1 MLKKDLFLGSSNFY
15 KKSVFT
21 FNQTSVDISGR
32 TAGLVTFGEAVG
44 VYQFWDTKDNNVAVV
59 WGSTNKIDMQPGKF
73 PYVQNVYDINSGEIL
88 DKATIGSCEIRCFDY
103 GSNSYDYAHYSR
115 SDVTYL
121 GLLHSKD
128 KVLQAYDPETETT
141 IEIAKVNV
149 ITCSDNSANL
159 FTGYL
164 PDFSYSFGRVDLEG
178 SELFID
184 GEYAGVFERK
194 TFTKDGVSSTYL
206 GVFDPLTT
214 FKEGVSQEVKIIFA
228 PKEIVDV
235 APFIGSLPNMPVWV
249 MNIQT
254 DINVPLIRGNNGEVI
269 DQYRDSTTSLTKS
282 IPDGVTP
289 ALTTFSPIDRIT
301 YSLMDFGS
309 LAKLNA
315 ENPLQSSINPINFY
329 NSIYNKDNKIIFN
342 SHRFQN
348 LYARTD

>member
-44 VYQFWDTKDNNVAVV
+44 VYQFWDSKDNNVAVV

-73 PYVQNVYDINSGEIL
+73 PYAQNVYDINSGEIL

-103 GSNSYDYAHYSR
+103 GSNSYYYDHYYR

-121 GLLHSKD
+121 GLVHEKD
-128 KVLQAYDPETETT
+128 HVVAAFDQDGTT

-149 ITCSDNSANL
+149 IRTSSFSP

-184 GEYAGVFERK
+184 GEYAGVFESK
-194 TFTKDGVSSTYL
+194 TFTKDGHSSTLL

-254 DINVPLIRGNNGEVI
+254 NINVPLIRGNNGEVI
-269 DQYRDSTTSLTKS
+269 DQYRDSKTSLTKS

-289 ALTTFSPIDRIT
+289 ALTTFSPIDRTT
-301 YSLMDFGS
+301 YALMNFGS

-315 ENPLQSSINPINFY
+315 ENPLQSSINRINFY

-348 LYARTD
+348 LYALTD